1 MKRWEDIIKEKLEGY
16 ESPLPE
22 GVFAGVHTLVKGAV
36 PVNKGIPVLWALVAA
51 VAAALAV
58 VFFIPRAEK
67 ATEEI
72 QFVKQSEEQTLLLPE
87 SESSSVE
94 HITTVVAKSNS
105 SLVAREVQPEQTVVS
120 QEPGKEISQEEISQE
135 EIPNSHSPFIPES
148 TASELSEIKIRT
160 LPVIVASG
168 GALATIAAL
177 SITEMSAE
185 PGANGTEIMMG
196 EEDSGVSGETPAEPK
211 DELLGATH
219 GFPFKLGVTT
229 RICMSDRLFFTTG
242 LNYSIYK
249 SSFSYSLSGQ
259 KTQHAHYLG
268 IPLRLDYNLVAGSW
282 LDVYVGAGVEV
293 SKCLYASMAGK
304 SIKKDGIIMSLQGVG
319 GLQLNIT
326 NRWGF
331 YIEPELNW
339 NVPSTAVILNT
350 YRSEHPLEFS
360 LATGIRYLF

>member
-22 GVFAGVHTLVKGAV
+22 GVFAGMHTLVKGAV

-51 VAAALAV
+51 VAAALAI

-67 ATEEI
+67 ANEDI
-72 QFVKQSEEQTLLLPE
+72 QFVQRSEEQTFPLPE

-120 QEPGKEISQEEISQE
+120 QEPAKEISQE
-135 EIPNSHSPFIPES
+135 EIPNSHSPFIPEN

-177 SITEMSAE
+177 LVTERPSE
-185 PGANGTEIMMG
+185 PSANGTEVMMG
-196 EEDSGVSGETPAEPK
+196 EEDSGVSGETPAVPK
-211 DELLGATH
+211 DELLGTTH
-219 GFPFKLGVTT
+219 GFPFKVGVTT
-229 RICMSDRLFFTTG
+229 RICLSDRLFFTTG

-268 IPLRLDYNLVAGSW
+268 IPLRLDYNLVPGRW
-282 LDVYVGAGVEV
+282 FDVYVGAGVEV

-360 LATGIRYLF
+360 LATGIRYVF